1 MMPYQRN
8 LSYRIVSNSAII
20 TRLISKN
27 SVAIFHTLPTLVIF
41 YPVLLGKI
49 FVPGTDLYFSHF
61 PNLLFGNIS
70 QKLFGQPST
79 WNPFIFSGLN
89 MNESMHSH
97 SQVIFLEPLRFLSN
111 ENALWTLGLI
121 AMINCILI
129 GILWN
134 KIANTLNVK
143 NSFLI
148 GFVAQF
154 GMYFWFTTTTF
165 IGTFMY
171 VGMSLGLYSILS
183 WANRTTTTNTFYLS
197 TCFVLILSFPHP
209 VYIIGNL
216 IPILVTGILY
226 VRKSGIKTKAS
237 AHFTA
242 ILIGS
247 MTIALLLNIQ
257 RYVSVISGLLN
268 GTAINS
274 SIPTQGNRIYFG
286 LTTINPT
293 NFGINIGDSLRISG
307 ALGFPGSHL
316 QAHVGLYFG
325 VIPLLLVL
333 YSFLTH
339 KEIKMKI
346 TATLFAFFWLADL
359 YGFQPF
365 SDMFSILLPGMGTH
379 PGVMKP
385 VLNWLF
391 LILLCFSLNN
401 IEKTELSIT
410 PKFHKYVLASMSVYF
425 TLEILLVTKI
435 SSDQEFSKIFG
446 ESIFT
451 TLLLNAALILALLIF
466 LLILLDKR
474 NRLIVLFQNRK
485 TMHVTGLILVAT
497 SSAVLI
503 LLRNTLT
510 LNVKVLLLNLMLM
523 PITFGIY
530 GYYEKQKY
538 KQLILS
544 LLAFVG
550 FIFAFNSRKLPDLP
564 QSFNQD
570 SVIGLL
576 SGTLLLIFQIL
587 VFYSIA
593 SQKTENT
600 NTKFRKFTILTLISL
615 LSFTSVYMYS
625 STYNGSPYGKYHEFY
640 PQSKILNTDSKNYRF
655 NRITQLNNIQGNEL
669 QASFAIT
676 LQQPT
681 FGGVDSSFD
690 VRYLNFIDYLNQP
703 APSIT
708 SRAGILSDIQSSRAM
723 DLLGVAYDVDENG
736 DLIFR
741 TTALTRFSSYSK
753 YELLSEEKTLERL
766 MNPSFDPNQAIIFSE
781 ENLNLT
787 ADGSNSSRKKLAYS
801 EKSFDHLVVNVS
813 EQSSRFVLFNERIDK
828 GWRAFWNEKEIEIHE
843 ANYTKM
849 AVVLPPGKGTLK
861 LLFESSSSGLLQSM
875 RPIGGV
881 LMLWLFVQS
890 VIQRL
895 RTKGRDH
902 SRRKRIKSLK
912 DGSRM
917 DDARAR
923 K

>member
-70 QKLFGQPST
+70 QKLFGQPSS

-111 ENALWTLGLI
+111 ENALWALGLI

-134 KIANTLNVK
+134 KIAKTLNVK

-226 VRKSGIKTKAS
+226 VRKNGIKTKAS

-257 RYVSVISGLLN
+257 RYVSVITGLLN
-268 GTAINS
+268 GTAFNS

-293 NFGINIGDSLRISG
+293 NFGVNIGDSLRISG

-325 VIPLLLVL
+325 IIPLLLVL

-365 SDMFSILLPGMGTH
+365 SDLFSILLPGMGTH

-391 LILLCFSLNN
+391 LILLCFSISN

-410 PKFHKYVLASMSVYF
+410 PKFHKYVLASISVYF
-425 TLEILLVTKI
+425 TTEILLVTKI

-485 TMHVTGLILVAT
+485 TAHVTGLILVAI
-497 SSAVLI
+497 SSLVLI

-510 LNVKVLLLNLMLM
+510 LNVKVLFLNLMLM
-523 PITFGIY
+523 PIAFGIY

-538 KQLILS
+538 KQFILS

-625 STYNGSPYGKYHEFY
+625 STYDGSPYGKYHEFY

-690 VRYLNFIDYLNQP
+690 VRYLNYIDYLNQP

-723 DLLGVAYDVDENG
+723 DLLGIAYDVNENG
-736 DLIFR
+736 DLIYR
-741 TTALTRFSSYSK
+741 NTAIPRISGYSK
-753 YELLSEEKTLERL
+753 YEKLSEEKMLERL
-766 MNPSFDPNQAIIFSE
+766 MDPGFDPKHIVMLSQLPTDRFSKTISSNRI
-781 ENLNLT
+781 NLNYTETNFDNIQLHIK
-787 ADGSNSSRKKLAYS
+787 SSTPRII
-801 EKSFDHLVVNVS
+801 
-813 EQSSRFVLFNERIDK
+813 LFNDRWDR
-828 GWRAFWNEKEIEIHE
+828 GWQAFWNDNPIPIYR
-843 ANYTKM
+843 ANYIRM
-849 AVVLPPGKGTLK
+849 ATVLPSGSGSLRFSYKPVTSENFEKLSDLGKF
-861 LLFESSSSGLLQSM
+861 LFALIPVFYVLQ
-875 RPIGGV
+875 RIKRK
-881 LMLWLFVQS
+881 Q
-890 VIQRL
+890 
-895 RTKGRDH
+895 RTK
-902 SRRKRIKSLK
+902 K
-912 DGSRM
+912 
-917 DDARAR
+917 
-923 K
+923 